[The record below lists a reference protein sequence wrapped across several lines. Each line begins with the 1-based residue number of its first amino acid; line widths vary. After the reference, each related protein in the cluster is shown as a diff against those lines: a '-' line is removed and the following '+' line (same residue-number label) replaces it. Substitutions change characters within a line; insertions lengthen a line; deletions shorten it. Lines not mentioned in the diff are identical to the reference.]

1 MLICQYDAFR
11 SALEDAAEEDA
22 HDELGDSDDDL
33 LESSE
38 EEDEDEVDT
47 PQRMPDPKASESA
60 GLTDPSACGSRTRSS
75 FAVDVSPNTP
85 AKSSGLVD
93 DSHIQTRSGVRP
105 SVAFQMK
112 EMEGRPSKEDH
123 DDGVGSDGR
132 EQDGGRESK
141 ASSGSAE
148 NLVREYMVS
157 GVHVGR
163 HVDCQRAPCS
173 VWDRHTICQLSGM
186 YVSRSRRNAG
196 VLR

>member
-1 MLICQYDAFR
+1 M
-11 SALEDAAEEDA
+11 
-22 HDELGDSDDDL
+22 GDSDDDL

-47 PQRMPDPKASESA
+47 PQRMPDPKASERA

-75 FAVDVSPNTP
+75 LAVNVSPNTP

-105 SVAFQMK
+105 SVAFQMQ
-112 EMEGRPSKEDH
+112 EMEGRPSEED
-123 DDGVGSDGR
+123 GLGSDGR

-157 GVHVGR
+157 GVQVGQ
-163 HVDCQRAPCS
+163 HVDCHRGLCIG
-173 VWDRHTICQLSGM
+173 WDRHTISSPACMVLALDGTLAFCVDGKVHVLCCQWTTL
-186 YVSRSRRNAG
+186 
-196 VLR
+196 